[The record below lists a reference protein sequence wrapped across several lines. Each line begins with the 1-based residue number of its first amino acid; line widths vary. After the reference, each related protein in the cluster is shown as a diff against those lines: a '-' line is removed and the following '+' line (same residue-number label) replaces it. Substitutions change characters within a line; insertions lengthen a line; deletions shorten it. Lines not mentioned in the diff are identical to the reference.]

1 MQLRSLTLKD
11 KPVFDEFLA
20 RERHELCVYAFENI
34 YPWQGLFDIRWQLI
48 RGALCVFFKDRI
60 GAFLYC
66 EPLGNNRDPRVVAE
80 AFSAM
85 DALNKNRAFSR
96 IENVEEGSRPFYEDL
111 GYLCREKSCDYVYSR
126 QALVALAGSRFKSK
140 RAPFN
145 YFVKHYRFAYL
156 PYARQHRRACL
167 RLYDAWSAQRGRG
180 VKDRSY
186 LAMLKESGVSLTALL
201 EGYGRTGVTGRV
213 VEVDGEVKAFTFGF
227 KLNRDTFCIS
237 YEVADLSVKGL
248 AQFIFRRFCSEL
260 EEYAFINVM
269 DDSGLENLRKV
280 KLSYRPLRLVTAYNV
295 TRDNA
300 V

>member
-34 YPWQGLFDIRWQLI
+34 YPWRGLFDIRWQLI

-60 GAFLYC
+60 AAFLYC

-80 AFSAM
+80 VFAAM
-85 DALNKNRAFSR
+85 DALNRNRAFSR
-96 IENVEEGSRPFYEDL
+96 IENVEESSRSFYEDL
-111 GYLCREKSCDYVYSR
+111 GYLCRQKSCDYVCSR
-126 QALVALAGSRFKSK
+126 QALVELAGNRFKPK
-140 RAPFN
+140 RASFN
-145 YFVKHYRFAYL
+145 YFVKHYQFAYL
-156 PYARQHRRACL
+156 PYARRHRRACL
-167 RLYDAWSAQRGRG
+167 RLYDAWSAERSRR

-186 LAMLKESGVSLTALL
+186 RAMLKESRVSLASLL
-201 EGYGRTGVTGRV
+201 EGYGRTGVIGRI

-227 KLNRDTFCIS
+227 KLNQDTFCIS

-260 EEYAFINVM
+260 QGYDFINVM
-269 DDSGLENLRKV
+269 DDSGLENLKKV
-280 KLSYRPLRLVTAYNV
+280 KLSYRPVRLVAAYNV
-295 TRDNA
+295 ARENA
-300 V
+300 S